1 MGVDLRSLD
10 GELHLGWPAWGY
22 CFDVGRAFGW
32 QPEGTQK
39 VEPVC
44 VHCYIASKIDRPDM
58 LMRWLRA
65 YSLRLVD
72 ERTGQTPAHLAYM
85 VESLFREID
94 DAGQPAEWGGG
105 YFSNDYQ
112 QVTATDAK
120 AWAAAL
126 ERAIAAVQTESVLNV
141 EQMKALT
148 GGEENASPIPGAA
161 IAQHFPG
168 ATITTPSF
176 AYDVEPL
183 RRLADYARQGGF
195 SIG

>member
-22 CFDVGRAFGW
+22 CFDVGRTFGW
-32 QPEGTQK
+32 QPAGTQK

-44 VHCYIASKIDRPDM
+44 AHCCSASQIDRPDM
-58 LMRWLRA
+58 LMRWLRS

-72 ERTGQTPAHLAYM
+72 ERTGRPPAHLAYM

-94 DAGQPAEWGGG
+94 DAGRLAEWGGG

-112 QVTATDAK
+112 QVTDSDAK

-126 ERAIAAVQTESVLNV
+126 ERAIAAAQAESVLNV
-141 EQMKALT
+141 EQMKALA
-148 GGEENASPIPGAA
+148 GGEEDASPIPGAA

-168 ATITTPSF
+168 ATITRPSF
-176 AYDVEPL
+176 AYDVETL
-183 RRLADYARQGGF
+183 RLLADYARQGGF